1 MSLPRKMVPYALDDG
16 TREGP
21 FTEGLRLASLYILAE
36 SRCGLDSLTATA
48 HVHYP
53 FQVRRWNDGIILID
67 LLGLNQ
73 TSFKYNLP
81 PDVGGF
87 EEELQEVAL
96 EPEVLLKLLMRRG
109 NLFKDF
115 PRSRSVVIKGL
126 LRQPDDPG
134 ELQKLLEE
142 AVDFEGNGRPNGF
155 RPALKESDIKN
166 VFEALETLEKD
177 VQGDEETLM
186 RGKASLEETV
196 ATAEKVLKEET
207 QNIKDGSSN
216 AVARMKGRLKKK
228 RDRLEKRL
236 KRDVEKIRGTFR
248 KQAKPLREQRG
259 KHARRIKRL
268 ENSIQSQ
275 RSKGNIGGVEERRA
289 ALEEA
294 REKHAEMNTAVVT
307 LEERRDAE
315 IEELREK
322 LRAELKVDEDQ
333 IAEEE
338 DRAKAEVGERQEL
351 ASQIKEEARNVSR
364 QIEALI
370 RRKRNRLK
378 SLDRVLAE
386 MDVEETEI
394 HVPFYVFK
402 YGNNRYD
409 FHPPVFVGGGHG
421 LFSRFRRMLA
431 ENLES
436 KITLLIRP
444 RETFI
449 EQYIARAVKALG
461 NRKDPGMAY
470 GKQVG
475 AQNLFR
481 DRRATDLMMKGL
493 VRMRREDWINDNEYI
508 RFQVSLVDKLDFTQ
522 DSEE

>member
-1 MSLPRKMVPYALDDG
+1 MMPYALDDG

-53 FQVRRWNDGIILID
+53 FQVRRWNDGVILID

-73 TSFKYNLP
+73 TSFKYNLL

-87 EEELQEVAL
+87 EEELQEAAL
-96 EPEVLLKLLMRRG
+96 EPEALLKLLMRKG
-109 NLFKDF
+109 NFKDF
-115 PRSRSVVIKGL
+115 PRNRNVVIKGL
-126 LRQPDDPG
+126 LRQPDDAG

-142 AVDFEGNGRPNGF
+142 SVDFEGDGRPNGF

-177 VQGDEETLM
+177 VQRDEETLM
-186 RGKASLEETV
+186 RGKESLEETV
-196 ATAEKVLKEET
+196 ATAEKVLEEET
-207 QNIKDGSSN
+207 QNIKDGSSK

-228 RDRLEKRL
+228 RERLEKRL
-236 KRDVEKIRGTFR
+236 KKNVAKIRDTFR

-275 RSKGNIGGVEERRA
+275 MSKGDIGGVEERRA
-289 ALEEA
+289 ALEEVQ
-294 REKHAEMNTAVVT
+294 EKHAELHAAVVT
-307 LEERRDAE
+307 LEDKRDSE

-338 DRAKAEVGERQEL
+338 DRAKAEVEERQEL
-351 ASQIKEEARNVSR
+351 ASQIREEARNVSR
-364 QIEALI
+364 QIDALI

-378 SLDRVLAE
+378 SLDRVLVE
-386 MDVEETEI
+386 MDVEEAEI

-402 YGNNRYD
+402 YGDNRYD

-449 EQYIARAVKALG
+449 EQYIARMVKALG
-461 NRKDPGMAY
+461 SRKGPGMAY
-470 GKQVG
+470 GRQVE

-522 DSEE
+522 DIE

>member
-1 MSLPRKMVPYALDDG
+1 MVPYALDDG

-36 SRCGLDSLTATA
+36 SRCGLDSLMATA
-48 HVHYP
+48 HVYYP
-53 FQVRRWNDGIILID
+53 FQIRRWNDGVILID

-73 TSFKYNLP
+73 TSFKYNLL
-81 PDVGGF
+81 PDIEGF
-87 EEELQEVAL
+87 EEELQEASL
-96 EPEVLLKLLMRRG
+96 EPEALLKLLMKRG

-115 PRSRSVVIKGL
+115 PRSRNVVIKGL
-126 LRQPDDPG
+126 LRLPDDTG

-142 AVDFEGNGRPNGF
+142 TVDFEENDRTNVF

-166 VFEALETLEKD
+166 VFEALEILERNI
-177 VQGDEETLM
+177 QGDEETLM
-186 RGKASLEETV
+186 RGKGSLEETV
-196 ATAEKVLKEET
+196 ATAEKVLEEEI
-207 QNIKDGSSN
+207 QNIKDGSSK

-228 RDRLEKRL
+228 RDRPEKKL
-236 KRDVEKIRGTFR
+236 KKDVEKIRDTFR
-248 KQAKPLREQRG
+248 KQAKPLREQKG
-259 KHARRIKRL
+259 KHVRRIKRL
-268 ENSIQSQ
+268 EKSIQSQ
-275 RSKGNIGGVEERRA
+275 RSKGDVVGVKDRRA

-294 REKHAEMNTAVVT
+294 RKKHAEMDTAVVT
-307 LEERRDAE
+307 LEEKRDSE

-322 LRAELKVDEDQ
+322 LRVKLKVDEDQ

-338 DRAKAEVGERQEL
+338 DRAKAEVGEKQEL
-351 ASQIKEEARNVSR
+351 ASQIKKEARNLSR

-378 SLDRVLAE
+378 SMDRVLVE

-394 HVPFYVFK
+394 YVPFYVFK
-402 YGNNRYD
+402 YGNKRYD
-409 FHPPVFVGGGHG
+409 FHPPVFVGGGQG

-431 ENLES
+431 ENIER

-449 EQYIARAVKALG
+449 EQYIARMAKTIES
-461 NRKDPGMAY
+461 RKGQGMDY
-470 GKQVG
+470 GMQVE

-481 DRRATDLMMKGL
+481 ERRATDLIMKGL

-508 RFQVSLVDKLDFTQ
+508 RFQVSLVDKLDFTL
-522 DSEE
+522 DNDE